1 MTKSLLISALVMA
14 VSFQAAAQPGEQ
26 PLSPERLH
34 LLRLW
39 KLVDELKIDEAQAQ
53 KVFPVWS
60 RHQRQ
65 RLEVRADQQRVAKEL
80 VTLLDGDDV
89 DEGALGERIEEM
101 RQLKRRAHK
110 MESGMNEELTKLLSV
125 EQQARLLLFDQRFR
139 GDLMQIIR
147 GVRGRFRGMRGGMS
161 DRGARRGSPWPE

>member
-1 MTKSLLISALVMA
+1 MPRSMLISALVVA
-14 VSFQAAAQPGEQ
+14 LSFQAAAQPGERTS

-65 RLEVRADQQRVAKEL
+65 RLEVRADQQRLADEL
-80 VTLLDGDDV
+80 VTLLDDDDI

-101 RQLKRRAHK
+101 RQLKRQAHK
-110 MESGMNEELTKLLSV
+110 MESGMNEELTKLLTV
-125 EQQARLLLFDQRFR
+125 EQ
-139 GDLMQIIR
+139 
-147 GVRGRFRGMRGGMS
+147 
-161 DRGARRGSPWPE
+161 